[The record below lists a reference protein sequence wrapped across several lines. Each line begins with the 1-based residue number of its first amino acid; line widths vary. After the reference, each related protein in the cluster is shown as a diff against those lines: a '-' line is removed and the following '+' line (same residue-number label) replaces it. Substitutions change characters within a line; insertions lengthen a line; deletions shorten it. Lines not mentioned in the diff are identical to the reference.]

1 MHNETRQHYNQFLE
15 RIAEINGVAD
25 ATKKFS
31 VSPQA
36 EQKLIKKIQDSS
48 PFLQAV
54 NYISVDNQKGEKVG
68 VGTNSTIA
76 GRTNTSDGVTER
88 KPRAIHGLSSDKYQ
102 CEQTDYDTYVTY
114 NRLDAWRHHPEFQNL
129 IRQTT
134 SEQIGRDQL
143 MIGFNGTS
151 VADTTD
157 RASNP
162 LLQDV
167 NIGWLQQLRNNK
179 SNAVLRD
186 MKVGTETGRDYGNL
200 DAVVFDIVNE
210 LIEPWYRE
218 SGLVVICGRKIVSD
232 KFFNLLNN
240 NDKPTEIEALSKLLT
255 KKTLGG
261 LESIAV
267 PFFPE
272 DAIFVTPLSNLSIYT
287 QNGSTRMAYFDNPR
301 LNRVEEFRSVNESF
315 VVEDYDA
322 CCLLEGIKFWDELT
336 GAWK

>member
-114 NRLDAWRHHPEFQNL
+114 NRLDAWH
-129 IRQTT
+129 
-134 SEQIGRDQL
+134 
-143 MIGFNGTS
+143 
-151 VADTTD
+151 
-157 RASNP
+157 
-162 LLQDV
+162 
-167 NIGWLQQLRNNK
+167 K
-179 SNAVLRD
+179 
-186 MKVGTETGRDYGNL
+186 
-200 DAVVFDIVNE
+200 
-210 LIEPWYRE
+210 
-218 SGLVVICGRKIVSD
+218 
-232 KFFNLLNN
+232 
-240 NDKPTEIEALSKLLT
+240 
-255 KKTLGG
+255 
-261 LESIAV
+261 
-267 PFFPE
+267 
-272 DAIFVTPLSNLSIYT
+272 
-287 QNGSTRMAYFDNPR
+287 
-301 LNRVEEFRSVNESF
+301 
-315 VVEDYDA
+315 
-322 CCLLEGIKFWDELT
+322 
-336 GAWK
+336 